1 MPSALR
7 AAKPRSGESSS
18 LAWGARHFL
27 RLLWGALLGAF
38 HDNALSIA
46 RAATYS
52 FLLALFPALVVSAH
66 WLARSRTFY
75 PLEPLFERL
84 LPPTAQ
90 HLLGSMLAGSHR
102 LPWNLSLTALA
113 VSLWAASSVVVSW
126 MEGFQRAYHSPPFP
140 LLQERLLGLTLSLIS
155 LLPLLLGAMLISL
168 GQAAE
173 ARLAYAY
180 SFHFLLLWDSFRW
193 VITVAMTVLLF
204 AAINYWGVNRRMSW
218 RGVLPGSMVAA
229 LLWLPATLLF
239 ALYATRYAEYSDLYG
254 SLAAVVVLMIWMYL
268 LSLAVL
274 IGAEFNR
281 ELELRRWA
289 NPSLQRLFTHRYS
302 SQP

>member
-1 MPSALR
+1 MPQT
-7 AAKPRSGESSS
+7 PIRSEDHW
-18 LAWGARHFL
+18 LPWGARHFF

-38 HDNALSIA
+38 HDNAFSIA

-52 FLLALFPALVVSAH
+52 FLLALFPGLLFAAR
-66 WLARSRTFY
+66 WLFRGRGRMLR
-75 PLEPLFERL
+75 PLEPLLARL
-84 LPPTAQ
+84 LPTSVL

-102 LPWNLSLTALA
+102 LPLHLSLTALA
-113 VSLWAASSVVVSW
+113 VALWAASSVVVSW

-140 LLQERLLGLTLSLIS
+140 LLQERLLALGLALIS
-155 LLPLLLGAMLISL
+155 LLPLLAGAMLVSL

-173 ARLAYAY
+173 ARLAITYGI
-180 SFHFLLLWDSFRW
+180 HFLLLWDVLRW
-193 VITVAMTVLLF
+193 IIAAGMTVMLF
-204 AAINYWGVNRRMSW
+204 AAIYYWGVNRTMQW
-218 RGVLPGSMVAA
+218 RRVLPGALVAT

-268 LSLAVL
+268 LSLASL

-289 NPSLQRLFTHRYS
+289 NPSLHHLFTHQYTSRDS
-302 SQP
+302 

>member
-1 MPSALR
+1 MR
-7 AAKPRSGESSS
+7 AVTPKSIESSAYS
-18 LAWGARHFL
+18 WGARHFL

-66 WLARSRTFY
+66 WVAHSRTL
-75 PLEPLFERL
+75 PQLEPLLDRL
-84 LPPTAQ
+84 LPPSVL

-102 LPWNLSLTALA
+102 LPLNLSLTALA

-126 MEGFQRAYHSPPFP
+126 MEGFQRAYHAPPFP
-140 LLQERLLGLTLSLIS
+140 LMQERILGLALSLIS
-155 LLPLLLGAMLISL
+155 LLPLLIGAMLISL

-180 SFHFLLLWDSFRW
+180 GFHFLLLWDSFRW
-193 VITVAMTVLLF
+193 TITVAMTVLLF
-204 AAINYWGVNRRMSW
+204 AAINYWGVNRRMRW
-218 RGVLPGSMVAA
+218 RGVFPGAIVAT

-239 ALYATRYAEYSDLYG
+239 ALYATSYAEYSDLYG

-289 NPSLQRLFTHRYS
+289 NPSLQRLFTHHYS
-302 SQP
+302 SRE